1 MKANSLALKQ
11 KWRCWIKSWEK
22 HAEWQSDWTQL
33 IIREFINKNEHA
45 IIFISKDANNII
57 V

>member
-45 IIFISKDANNII
+45 IIFISKDVNNII